1 MTPDFGSSFTIL
13 AYVSYSVWQRELET
27 IQLHWLIIPQDPSPS
42 LTLLKNTEIMI
53 TFLVWGI
60 KVVWF
65 QIKMKKMILLTRALS
80 NSIDTLIYKNEWQL
94 GNRYGL
100 NVYITSGCIMYGTQ
114 ESELSCLTN
123 AIIMNIR
130 MRVNFKKQVLNT

>member
-13 AYVSYSVWQRELET
+13 AYMSYSVWQRELET
-27 IQLHWLIIPQDPSPS
+27 TQLHWLIIPQGPSPS
-42 LTLLKNTEIMI
+42 LTLLKNTGIM
-53 TFLVWGI
+53 TTVLVRGI
-60 KVVWF
+60 KIVWF

-80 NSIDTLIYKNEWQL
+80 NSIDTLIYKNKWQL
-94 GNRYGL
+94 GNRYSL
-100 NVYITSGCIMYGTQ
+100 NVYITSGCIMNGTQ

-123 AIIMNIR
+123 GIIMNIR